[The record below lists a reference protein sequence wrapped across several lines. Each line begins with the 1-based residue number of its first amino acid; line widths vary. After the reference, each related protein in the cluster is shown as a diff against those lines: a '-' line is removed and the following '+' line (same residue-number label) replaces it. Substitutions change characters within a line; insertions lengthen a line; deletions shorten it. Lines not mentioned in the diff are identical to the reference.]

1 MINHN
6 FCSIL
11 GHPLRPMC
19 HKFYLILHCT
29 LGIIKLGLS
38 LMNFGDAMQELKR
51 REDAMAR
58 GSSIVHM
65 NSLIKESIRLI
76 YVVI

>member
-1 MINHN
+1 
-6 FCSIL
+6 
-11 GHPLRPMC
+11 
-19 HKFYLILHCT
+19 
-29 LGIIKLGLS
+29 
-38 LMNFGDAMQELKR
+38 MNFGDATQELKR

-76 YVVI
+76 YVVV